1 MNAQKMCFEKIEKV
15 KSQVKELSAMLKKM
29 EKVNENKMLDY
40 GDAGDI
46 GTTSLYLE
54 DILTFMKSN
63 PNTK

>member
-1 MNAQKMCFEKIEKV
+1 MCFEKIEKV